1 MIYVVSGYMRSGT
14 SMMME
19 ALQAGGLEAAYSERR
34 DEEMNAR
41 WGEPDGSYLPNERYF
56 ELDRFDYRRPD
67 FTRAFEG
74 KLVKCLFGG
83 ALRLPVGEYRCV
95 FMRRPTEEIAQSLLA
110 FFGEVPD
117 LVESGRLD
125 AEIERALSILRD
137 RRSFVTVD
145 EVWLADVITDPQS
158 VFSRLGWPIDVDA
171 AAAVPRRE
179 KLRVAA

>member
-34 DEEMNAR
+34 DIDMNAR
-41 WGEPDGSYLPNERYF
+41 WGEPDGSYVPNERYF
-56 ELDRFDYRRPD
+56 ELDRYDYRRPD
-67 FTRAFEG
+67 FAQAFDG

-83 ALRLPVGEYRCV
+83 AVRLPVGEYRCV
-95 FMRRPTEEIAQSLLA
+95 FMRRPTAEIAQSLLA

-117 LVESGRLD
+117 LVEGGRLD
-125 AEIERALSILRD
+125 AEIERVLSILRD
-137 RRSFVTVD
+137 RRSFVQVE
-145 EVWLADVITDPQS
+145 EVWLADVISDPRA
-158 VFSRLGWPIDVDA
+158 VFSRLGWPIDIEKA
-171 AAAVPRRE
+171 ATVPQRD